1 MTNDH
6 AGRYSQVALD
16 EVELL
21 RSCQEERT
29 RLKPLTIGQGR
40 CAGDYVVGLNSH
52 FEYRGPRGSQVC
64 MNIEMLG
71 PSLLDL
77 VKDHHYKGVPIPIVK
92 NITRNM
98 LTGLSFLHGCG
109 IIHTDLKPENVLI
122 SLPEGEDG
130 PPPGEAR
137 TKRGDPEMAMWW
149 KTNTML
155 TDSGWKLRQGWSRTL
170 YSRVQEGVVDVVA
183 KIVDLGNACRLDKPY
198 TQDIQTIE
206 YRCPEVILGTGE
218 HGAHIDIPHRHARDT
233 PALDL

>member
-1 MTNDH
+1 MD
-6 AGRYSQVALD
+6 
-16 EVELL
+16 
-21 RSCQEERT
+21 
-29 RLKPLTIGQGR
+29 
-40 CAGDYVVGLNSH
+40 
-52 FEYRGPRGSQVC
+52 
-64 MNIEMLG
+64 IEMLG

-77 VKDHHYKGVPIPIVK
+77 VKDHHYKGVPNPIVK

-122 SLPEGEDG
+122 SLPEGEEG

-170 YSRVQEGVVDVVA
+170 YSRVQEGSVDVVA
-183 KIVDLGNACRLDKPY
+183 KIVDLGNACRVDKPF

-206 YRCPEVILGTGE
+206 YRCPEVILGTGAIPLP
-218 HGAHIDIPHRHARDT
+218 HTKQAHLPKSQMPHLSAVCCPLPWCAMQFASRKSSA
-233 PALDL
+233 PM